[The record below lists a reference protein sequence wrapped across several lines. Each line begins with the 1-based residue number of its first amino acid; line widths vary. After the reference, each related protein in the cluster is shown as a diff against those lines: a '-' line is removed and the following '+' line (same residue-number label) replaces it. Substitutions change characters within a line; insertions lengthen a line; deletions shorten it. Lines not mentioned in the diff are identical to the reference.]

1 MSKHNAIA
9 PRGVEEPFDPLSELL
24 LQGAKQLVHQAVD
37 AELHELLRQ
46 FEHCRTQDGKV
57 AVVRNGYLP
66 ERTLQTGVGAVSVR
80 VPKVRS
86 RTGEPVVF
94 RSLLVPPY
102 VRKTRSLEAALPWL
116 YLKGISTGDMSEAL
130 KVLVGPD
137 AAGLSATTVSR
148 LKQRWADEYR
158 CWMQQRLD
166 DARWVYI
173 WADGIYS
180 GLRAE
185 NAKLCA
191 LVVIGVNE
199 RGQKHFLAIEDGV
212 RESTQSWREVLLKRK
227 ARGLDAPE
235 LGIGDGAMGLW
246 AALEEVF
253 PTTRQQ
259 RCWVHKT
266 VNVLNRFPKSGQP
279 KAKQALHEIWQA
291 ATKKEAEKG
300 FDLFLKTYEAKVP
313 KATAC
318 LRNDRHALL
327 TFYDFPAPHWQSIR
341 TTNPI
346 ESSFG
351 TIRHR
356 TRRSKGCLSREG
368 MLHMIFKLGQCA
380 EKKWNRLR
388 GFEALPAV
396 ITGVTFKDGI
406 EVTKFNQT
414 AA

>member
-1 MSKHNAIA
+1 
-9 PRGVEEPFDPLSELL
+9 
-24 LQGAKQLVHQAVD
+24 
-37 AELHELLRQ
+37 
-46 FEHCRTQDGKV
+46 
-57 AVVRNGYLP
+57 
-66 ERTLQTGVGAVSVR
+66 
-80 VPKVRS
+80 
-86 RTGEPVVF
+86 
-94 RSLLVPPY
+94 
-102 VRKTRSLEAALPWL
+102 
-116 YLKGISTGDMSEAL
+116 MSEAL

-259 RCWVHKT
+259 RYWVQDGQR
-266 VNVLNRFPKSGQP
+266 VEPLPQIRSAKSQTS
-279 KAKQALHEIWQA
+279 
-291 ATKKEAEKG
+291 AT
-300 FDLFLKTYEAKVP
+300 
-313 KATAC
+313 
-318 LRNDRHALL
+318 
-327 TFYDFPAPHWQSIR
+327 
-341 TTNPI
+341 
-346 ESSFG
+346 
-351 TIRHR
+351 
-356 TRRSKGCLSREG
+356 RSLAGSLSRQG
-368 MLHMIFKLGQCA
+368 MLYMIFKLGQCA
-380 EKKWNRLR
+380 EKKGYRLR
-388 GFEALPAV
+388 GFDDLAKV
-396 ITGVTFKDGI
+396 IKGVPFKDGI